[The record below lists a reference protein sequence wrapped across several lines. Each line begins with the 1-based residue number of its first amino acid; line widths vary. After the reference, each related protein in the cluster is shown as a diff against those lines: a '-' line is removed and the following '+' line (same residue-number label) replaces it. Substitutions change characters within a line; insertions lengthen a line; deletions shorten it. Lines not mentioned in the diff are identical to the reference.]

1 MAYYSVILMY
11 TFVDNK
17 ELDSEFLQLIKEKYP
32 DCVKLNESAYA
43 IKNIDFNNIAKAV
56 KAIYDKATEKY
67 PSKGK
72 DYVGI
77 LYAAK
82 LADETEKDKFD
93 KIVERQIIGTS
104 LNTKSAI

>member
-77 LYAAK
+77 LYAAM
-82 LADETEKDKFD
+82 LANKKDKGKFD
-93 KIVERQIIGTS
+93 RIIEQNIVGVT
-104 LNTKSAI
+104 NNP